1 MSLMPKDPNIERLSE
16 RATDLILEAQDIAR
30 QTLGEDASKNDAT
43 VMQIA
48 MLMGMR
54 EAAEMIGFELSVTA
68 SKKR

>member
-30 QTLGEDASKNDAT
+30 QTLGEDASKNDTA
-43 VMQIA
+43 VIQKA

-54 EAAEMIGFELSVTA
+54 EAAEMIGFEFSTTT